1 MEFPDLKRK
10 SLEMYKEYQPDNL
23 LIEKKA
29 SGAPLIYELRAMGL
43 LVSESIPTK
52 DKITRLN
59 AVADLFSSGK
69 VWAPS
74 TRWAEQVI
82 EEVADFPVGEHDDYV
97 DSMTQAL
104 TRFRRGGFITL
115 ESDYEDEVPDFRS
128 SRARLYSV

>member
-1 MEFPDLKRK
+1 L
-10 SLEMYKEYQPDNL
+10 YKEYQPDNL

-69 VWAPS
+69 VWAPE

-82 EEVADFPVGEHDDYV
+82 EEVADFPVGEHDDFV

-104 TRFRRGGFITL
+104 TRFRRGGFIQL
-115 ESDYEDEVPDFRS
+115 DSDFEDETPDFRS
-128 SRARLYSV
+128 SRARLYSL